1 MYTWGSSLILR
12 IAWLP
17 LQIFSHIWLS
27 VFLWEA
33 LDLRFQQDFIFHC
46 KLFSLFFP
54 CYVSFSKRKVQKHS
68 CLQCSG
74 WLEEA
79 NFYKSSSEFQSPSL
93 ISIVT
98 QRVVLQVNLS
108 LTNLDLEKNRLEG
121 SPPCFAFS
129 PLCLDKKKTE
139 ENGEAS
145 FLFSSLL
152 LSGKVHTE
160 KMFFPTCADVD
171 LGYIGNKL

>member
-1 MYTWGSSLILR
+1 MIIGFLVRSSWSTFSI
-12 IAWLP
+12 LP
-17 LQIFSHIWLS
+17 LVIGFN
-27 VFLWEA
+27 
-33 LDLRFQQDFIFHC
+33 QQDFIFHC

-93 ISIVT
+93 ISIAT
-98 QRVVLQVNLS
+98 QTVVLQVNLS

-121 SPPCFAFS
+121 SPPFFAFS